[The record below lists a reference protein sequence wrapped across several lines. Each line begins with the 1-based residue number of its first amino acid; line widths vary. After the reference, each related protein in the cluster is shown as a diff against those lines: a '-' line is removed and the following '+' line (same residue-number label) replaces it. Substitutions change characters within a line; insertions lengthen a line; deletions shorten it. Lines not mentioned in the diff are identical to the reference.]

1 MFTGIV
7 IEQGRVR
14 RTRTKGVLELEIEAP
29 QTAKELRVGDSV
41 AVNGVC
47 LTATTAN
54 RKRFEV
60 QAMPETLARSTL
72 GDVERGSLVNLELP
86 ARLNDRLGGHL
97 VQGHVDGIATAVRV
111 EEDEGARLMWFEAD
125 EDLLRYMVPKGSITL
140 DGVSLTL
147 VDVGRTTFQVAII
160 PHTLG
165 VTSLGSVGV
174 GTPVNVEVD
183 LLAKYVERLGV
194 VQPRLSK

>member
-7 IEQGRVR
+7 VERGTVR
-14 RTRTKGVLELEIEAP
+14 RARTRGVLELEIEAP
-29 QTAKELRVGDSV
+29 HISRELHVGDSV

-47 LTATTAN
+47 LTATSTA

-60 QAMPETLARSTL
+60 QAIPETLARSTL
-72 GDVERGSLVNLELP
+72 GEVKKGARVNLELP

-97 VQGHVDGIATAVRV
+97 VQGHVDGVARAVRV
-111 EEDEGARLMWFEAD
+111 EEDEGARLMWFQVD

-160 PHTLG
+160 PHTLE
-165 VTSLGSVGV
+165 VTSLGSVEV
-174 GTPVNVEVD
+174 GTEVNVEVD
-183 LLAKYVERLGV
+183 LLAKYVERLKV
-194 VQPRLSK
+194 TE

>member
-7 IEQGRVR
+7 VERGTVKRAR
-14 RTRTKGVLELEIEAP
+14 ERGVLELEIEAP
-29 QTAKELRVGDSV
+29 HVSKELRVGDSV

-47 LTATTAN
+47 LTATSTA
-54 RKRFEV
+54 RRRFEV

-72 GDVERGSLVNLELP
+72 AEVKKGSLVNLELP

-97 VQGHVDGIATAVRV
+97 VQGHVDGVARAVRV
-111 EEDEGARLMWFEAD
+111 EEDEGARLMWFAVD

-160 PHTLG
+160 PHTLE
-165 VTSLGSVGV
+165 VTSLGSVEV
-174 GTPVNVEVD
+174 GTEVNVEVD
-183 LLAKYVERLGV
+183 LLAKYVERLKV
-194 VQPRLSK
+194 TE

>member
-7 IEQGRVR
+7 IERGTVKRAR
-14 RTRTKGVLELEIEAP
+14 ERGVLELEIEAP
-29 QTAKELRVGDSV
+29 HISKELKVGDSV

-47 LTATTAN
+47 LTATSTA

-72 GDVERGSLVNLELP
+72 AEVKKGSLVNLELP

-97 VQGHVDGIATAVRV
+97 VQGHVDGVARAVRV
-111 EEDEGARLMWFEAD
+111 EEDEGARLMWFQVD

-160 PHTLG
+160 PHTLE
-165 VTSLGSVGV
+165 VTSLGSVEV
-174 GTPVNVEVD
+174 GTEVNVEVD
-183 LLAKYVERLGV
+183 LLAKYVERLKV
-194 VQPRLSK
+194 TE

>member
-7 IEQGRVR
+7 IEQGTVKRARGRGVR
-14 RTRTKGVLELEIEAP
+14 TLEIEAP
-29 QTAKELRVGDSV
+29 QTSKELRVGDSV
-41 AVNGVC
+41 AINGVC
-47 LTATTAN
+47 LTATSAN

-60 QAMPETLARSTL
+60 EAMPETLARSTI
-72 GDVERGSLVNLELP
+72 GDVTKGSVVNLELP

-111 EEDEGARLMWFEAD
+111 EEDEGARLMWFQPD

-147 VDVGRTTFQVAII
+147 VDVGRTTFEVAII
-160 PHTLG
+160 PHTLS
-165 VTSLGSVGV
+165 VTSLGSVKV

-183 LLAKYVERLGV
+183 LFAKYVERLNV
-194 VQPRLSK
+194 TK

>member
-7 IEQGRVR
+7 VERGTVKRAR
-14 RTRTKGVLELEIEAP
+14 ERGVLELEIEAP
-29 QTAKELRVGDSV
+29 HISKELKVGDSV

-47 LTATTAN
+47 LTATSTA

-72 GDVERGSLVNLELP
+72 AEVKKGSLVNLELP

-97 VQGHVDGIATAVRV
+97 VQGHVDGVARAVRV
-111 EEDEGARLMWFEAD
+111 EEDEGARLMWFAVD

-160 PHTLG
+160 PHTLE
-165 VTSLGSVGV
+165 VTSLGSVEV
-174 GTPVNVEVD
+174 GTEVNVEVD
-183 LLAKYVERLGV
+183 LLAKYVERLKV
-194 VQPRLSK
+194 TE